1 MEMFLNTVCGFV
13 CLSLVLVLRLVL
25 FLGKECGWRL
35 PALRVTDPL
44 GGGEMRKTHKI
55 SAISLLSPPD
65 KRVL

>member
-1 MEMFLNTVCGFV
+1 MEMFLNTVHGFV
-13 CLSLVLVLRLVL
+13 CLSLALLLRPVL
-25 FLGKECGWRL
+25 FLGKGCGWCL

-55 SAISLLSPPD
+55 SAISLLSPSG